1 MDMATQQRE
10 EWENGADRL
19 REIHNQEY
27 MDASDTEMEHMD
39 GLIEEHAVAKPKL
52 NPKKLAQPTTIPFSR
67 IQRTVMILQQ
77 RFRMR

>member
-1 MDMATQQRE
+1 
-10 EWENGADRL
+10 
-19 REIHNQEY
+19 
-27 MDASDTEMEHMD
+27 MDASSTEMEHMD
-39 GLIEEHAVAKPKL
+39 GLIEEHATAKPKL